1 MNFLAA
7 EQSSSTF
14 KINFK
19 SILRPILREQAA
31 DFVLGGLVPI
41 LYHNLV
47 VILLN
52 LKPEWK
58 IFAKKHPFFNH
69 FGQNTKNRILPR
81 RPFQN
86 IRDTLK
92 YLKNIQFSKFR
103 FSIKLPKILSRY

>member
-58 IFAKKHPFFNH
+58 MFAKK
-69 FGQNTKNRILPR
+69 TSI
-81 RPFQN
+81 FQSFWP
-86 IRDTLK
+86 K
-92 YLKNIQFSKFR
+92 Y
-103 FSIKLPKILSRY
+103 